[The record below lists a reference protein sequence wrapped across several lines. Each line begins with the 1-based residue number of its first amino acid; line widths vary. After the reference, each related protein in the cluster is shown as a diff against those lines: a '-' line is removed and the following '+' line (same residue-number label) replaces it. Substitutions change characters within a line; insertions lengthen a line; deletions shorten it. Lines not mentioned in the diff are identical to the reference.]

1 LCICYRSE
9 IVKCPS
15 TSQSFLSIRP
25 FSARGSVLR
34 ANALEPAPFPV
45 VPYRLRLILGRLEGY
60 TPGSAS
66 VMTAASFASFSR
78 SDAVRF
84 LLLSRSESSVLKTA
98 ELGVSACDALFSPM
112 RERRLPGPVGGAF
125 QSRSLVGP
133 ASDLPL
139 RGPSLAIAR
148 GADGVDGGND
158 FPVNTGASGVRF
170 SVDFSSPSLSLR
182 RRSASLRSSADRLLS
197 SW

>member
-1 LCICYRSE
+1 MCICYKSE
-9 IVKCPS
+9 IARCPLTS
-15 TSQSFLSIRP
+15 TFQSFLSVRP

-45 VPYRLRLILGRLEGY
+45 APYRLRLILSRLGC

-66 VMTAASFASFSR
+66 AMTGASFGSFSR

-84 LLLSRSESSVLKTA
+84 LLSRSESSLAA
-98 ELGVSACDALFSPM
+98 EGDVSACDALFSPM

-133 ASDLPL
+133 SDLPL

-148 GADGVDGGND
+148 GADGVDGGKD
-158 FPVNTGASGVRF
+158 FPVAGTSGVRF
-170 SVDFSSPSLSLR
+170 SIDLSSPSLSLR
-182 RRSASLRSSADRLLS
+182 RRSGSLRSSADRLLS
-197 SW
+197 S